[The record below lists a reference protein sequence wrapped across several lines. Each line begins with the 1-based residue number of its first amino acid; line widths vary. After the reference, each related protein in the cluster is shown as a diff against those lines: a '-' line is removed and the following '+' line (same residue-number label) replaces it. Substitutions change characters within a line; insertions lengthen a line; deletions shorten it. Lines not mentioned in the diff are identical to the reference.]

1 MLSLKDKAAKVIEWA
16 KGWSGFEDYLKLNA
30 IVTLE
35 GEAALV
41 TNPVDRATTVYIDG
55 TADRR
60 FVFMMRLILPW
71 SSGYDTVN
79 QTSLEM
85 AVDLYDWVAEQNE
98 AKNYPNWEGARIDSV
113 FPTKSY
119 PELGYIYEE
128 DQLAEYIVE
137 VEIDFME

>member
-1 MLSLKDKAAKVIEWA
+1 MLSLKDKAAEVIKWA
-16 KGWSGFEDYLKLNA
+16 KGWPGFEDYLKLNA
-30 IVTLE
+30 IVTLD

-41 TNPVDRATTVYIDG
+41 TNPVDHATTVYIDG

-60 FVFMMRLILPW
+60 FLFMMRMILPW

-85 AVDLYDWVAEQNE
+85 AVNLYDWVAEQNE
-98 AKNYPNWEGARIDSV
+98 AKNYPKWEGTAIDSV

-137 VEIDFME
+137 VEIDFTE